1 MRWKLWVIFDVVQC
15 AGFMLPSFANVHSNI
30 APLFL
35 GWLLLFPGSFIVIF
49 LQQLLDK
56 LPGWE
61 GYLDAG
67 VPIVCVNALV
77 WYLVT
82 KFNQPEIKIG

>member
-1 MRWKLWVIFDVVQC
+1 MRWKLWVIFGGVQC

-30 APLFL
+30 APLFM
-35 GWLLLFPGSFIVIF
+35 GCLLLFPGSLIVIF

-56 LPGWE
+56 LAGWE
-61 GYLDAG
+61 GYLVAG
-67 VPIVCVNALV
+67 VPIVCANTLV

-82 KFNQPEIKIG
+82 KFNQPEINVG